1 MHAAFSPDPQACAVG
16 DCLGTF
22 VKDLNHI
29 CIWCCRVSR
38 EDEENGWEGWGD
50 DDADVS
56 PQVKKS
62 SSSNS
67 PPRGTGV
74 GKLKKGTFA
83 KKKPANWS
91 NDF

>member
-1 MHAAFSPDPQACAVG
+1 MQCVG
-16 DCLGTF
+16 MKHYVATHS
-22 VKDLNHI
+22 HI
-29 CIWCCRVSR
+29 LCRVSR
-38 EDEENGWEGWGD
+38 DDEDSGWENGWGD
-50 DDADVS
+50 DDTDVAS
-56 PQVKKS
+56 HQQKR

>member
-1 MHAAFSPDPQACAVG
+1 MHAELVWCFTVNQ
-16 DCLGTF
+16 DCHLCTCF
-22 VKDLNHI
+22 Y
-29 CIWCCRVSR
+29 RVSR
-38 EDEENGWEGWGD
+38 EDEENGWEGWAD
-50 DDADVS
+50 DDVDAQA
-56 PQVKKS
+56 QVKKS
-62 SSSNS
+62 SNGNS

>member
-1 MHAAFSPDPQACAVG
+1 MRTGQMLGNYCAWMMCG
-16 DCLGTF
+16 KL
-22 VKDLNHI
+22 LNQI
-29 CIWCCRVSR
+29 GWWICRVSR
-38 EDEENGWEGWGD
+38 EDEENGWENGWGD
-50 DDADVS
+50 DDAQVVS
-56 PQVKKS
+56 PQQKR

>member
-1 MHAAFSPDPQACAVG
+1 MLAP
-16 DCLGTF
+16 L
-22 VKDLNHI
+22 L
-29 CIWCCRVSR
+29 CRVSK
-38 EDEENGWEGWGD
+38 EDEDNGWEGWGD
-50 DDADVS
+50 DDVDVS
-56 PQVKKS
+56 SQVKKS
-62 SSSNS
+62 SSSSSSS

>member
-1 MHAAFSPDPQACAVG
+1 MLFYSEG
-16 DCLGTF
+16 DFHLCTSF
-22 VKDLNHI
+22 
-29 CIWCCRVSR
+29 CRVSR
-38 EDEENGWEGWGD
+38 EDEENGWEGWAD
-50 DDADVS
+50 DDEDVR

-62 SSSNS
+62 SNGNS